1 MGLTKCYFFDSAA
14 NYLNF
19 LLLNLI
25 HLNPNICLCQNCGEL
40 FVAKTK
46 KKTLYCDRIQLDS
59 NKTCSEIGPKNRAE
73 LQSTL
78 FGFEDYGKAV
88 ERNYQRA
95 KRTEEYYVKDKQ
107 LEWDEYFD
115 WLERAQQAKKQWL
128 NEEISDDDFLDIVH
142 ELD

>member
-1 MGLTKCYFFDSAA
+1 MTGFSLT
-14 NYLNF
+14 
-19 LLLNLI
+19 
-25 HLNPNICLCQNCGEL
+25 
-40 FVAKTK
+40 TK
-46 KKTLYCDRIQLDS
+46 KK
-59 NKTCSEIGPKNRAE
+59 CSEIGPKNRAK

-78 FGFEDYGKAV
+78 FGFEDYDMAV

-128 NEEISDDDFLDIVH
+128 NEKISDDDFLDFVH

>member
-1 MGLTKCYFFDSAA
+1 MTGFSLT
-14 NYLNF
+14 
-19 LLLNLI
+19 
-25 HLNPNICLCQNCGEL
+25 
-40 FVAKTK
+40 TK
-46 KKTLYCDRIQLDS
+46 KK
-59 NKTCSEIGPKNRAE
+59 CSEIGPKNRAK

-78 FGFEDYGKAV
+78 FGFEDYDMAV

-107 LEWDEYFD
+107 LEWDEYFY